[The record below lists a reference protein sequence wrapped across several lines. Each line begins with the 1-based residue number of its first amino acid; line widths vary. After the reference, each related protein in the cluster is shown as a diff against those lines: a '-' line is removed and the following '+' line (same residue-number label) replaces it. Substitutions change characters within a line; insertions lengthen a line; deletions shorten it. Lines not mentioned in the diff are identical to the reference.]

1 MTIIHPCFPLDTR
14 SWFLIRN
21 LAVCELFQFHR
32 FRGKVSTLGCHSDGI
47 VFGVKQYIYFD
58 IFTKNWMPGDACP
71 QRLRTS
77 NLQLISVKFKGMNDS
92 IYHINS

>member
-1 MTIIHPCFPLDTR
+1 MTIIHPFFPLDTR

-58 IFTKNWMPGDACP
+58 TFTKMPGDACS

-77 NLQLISVKFKGMNDS
+77 NLKIISAKFKGMIDS
-92 IYHINS
+92 MYHINI